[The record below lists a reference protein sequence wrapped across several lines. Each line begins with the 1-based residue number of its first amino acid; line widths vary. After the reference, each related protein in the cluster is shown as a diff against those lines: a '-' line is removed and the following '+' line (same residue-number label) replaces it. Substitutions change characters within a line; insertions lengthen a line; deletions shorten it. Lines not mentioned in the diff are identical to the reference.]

1 MLRVGLGRLWGPRRS
16 GGAFAGHADR
26 VGRPTAQVSVAAEL
40 RLFLKPA
47 HRSGPVRVGCDGISS
62 LGHVVQSLGIP
73 LTEVGRLAVNG
84 RPVPPRYRPS
94 GGGALAAGAAGRP
107 PPAPPPPGAPHVPPP
122 APAGP
127 RTRGR

>member
-1 MLRVGLGRLWGPRRS
+1 MLPGLAWAGCGARRS

-47 HRSGPVRVGCDGISS
+47 HRSWPVRVGCDGISS

-94 GGGALAAGAAGRP
+94 GGDVVEVAAVDRP
-107 PPAPPPPGAPHVPPP
+107 QLGIGEQTGQQV
-122 APAGP
+122 
-127 RTRGR
+127 